1 MAHPIQGLMESSM
14 KSIKEMIDVNTI
26 IGDPVQTPDGTTIIP
41 VSKVTF
47 GFGAG
52 GSNIPVKG
60 IAGTA
65 EDAPFGG
72 GAGAGLDM
80 TVAVI
85 SVAHETVIEPAVMT
99 ATMGQPTMK
108 PVQLGTL
115 HGYCQCANAH
125 VAAPAELQELNEID
139 TYLNSG
145 FYIE

>member
-72 GAGAGLDM
+72 GAGAG
-80 TVAVI
+80 VSI
-85 SVAHETVIEPAVMT
+85 
-99 ATMGQPTMK
+99 K
-108 PVQLGTL
+108 PVGFLVVGNDQIKMLPVDSNSISTVDKLLDFIPQMVDKVNTL
-115 HGYCQCANAH
+115 VKESKATSD
-125 VAAPAELQELNEID
+125 EE
-139 TYLNSG
+139 
-145 FYIE
+145 

>member
-1 MAHPIQGLMESSM
+1 MSTNLST
-14 KSIKEMIDVNTI
+14 V
-26 IGDPVQTPDGTTIIP
+26 
-41 VSKVTF
+41 
-47 GFGAG
+47 G
-52 GSNIPVKG
+52 GI
-60 IAGTA
+60 
-65 EDAPFGG
+65 GG

-80 TVAVI
+80 SVAVI
-85 SVAHETVIEPAVMT
+85 SVAHDTVIEPTVMT

-108 PVQLGTL
+108 PVQLGSL